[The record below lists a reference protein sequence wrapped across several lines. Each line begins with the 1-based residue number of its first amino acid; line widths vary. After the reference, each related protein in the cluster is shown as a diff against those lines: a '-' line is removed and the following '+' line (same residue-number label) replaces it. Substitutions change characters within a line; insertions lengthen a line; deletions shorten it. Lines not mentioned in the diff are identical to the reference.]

1 MPTRLWTGPLAAL
14 LGAPAGVLGVAT
26 FLSWSP
32 DEAGRTLTATLAA
45 LGGASAVSALV
56 FALDAARVRRA
67 FAHLRRG
74 GGALPLPTA
83 SARIGRRDAQQ
94 HEALGHLR
102 RQVEQLSAIRD
113 LCLIVNDDVSLER
126 ILERALAVLGGL
138 MDAQEISVFL
148 SERQGDDEHLVPI
161 AHRTGEK
168 TVVRVTNGEPLE
180 VAPDVA
186 LRALDARRTVV
197 EPGRGGL
204 RAATLLVAEG
214 EVMGALEVRLAEPG
228 DELDL
233 RELERTL
240 EGLAKPIALAIRKP
254 ALYDRAVVDGLT
266 GLYTKRHFLEQ
277 VTHHMAARTRLGTPL
292 SMLVIDV
299 DHFKKVNDTHGHVA
313 GDAVLAEVARR
324 VRAAIRGYDLA
335 FRYGGEEVVILCPN
349 TILDDAVGLAERLRR
364 TIADTPVQA
373 GAVSIPITA
382 SLGVAELDPDLMEEP
397 GAFVEAADKH
407 LYVAKRNGRNQVRS
421 DLSPP
426 IVVAAPVE
434 APAPAAAPAP
444 ASGDSIP
451 TPTTATGAFKRQR
464 TTRAARS
471 TRAPRPTRSVKAA
484 RAEVP
489 AEPAASASDA
499 PAPSSTATPSAAEA
513 PVPGPAGLASEAQEP
528 VRVRTRRKR
537 ARVLETT
544 APTEPAPSDPAA
556 AVEASNRAIADAV
569 AAA

>member
-426 IVVAAPVE
+426 IVVA
-434 APAPAAAPAP
+434 PAAAPEAP
-444 ASGDSIP
+444 PAESVP

-471 TRAPRPTRSVKAA
+471 TRAPRPTRSVKAS
-484 RAEVP
+484 RAEVLAEPPAAAVEAPAPEPVAAP
-489 AEPAASASDA
+489 AEPAPEAAASI
-499 PAPSSTATPSAAEA
+499 
-513 PVPGPAGLASEAQEP
+513 EP
-528 VRVRTRRKR
+528 VRVRTRKKK
-537 ARVLETT
+537 ARPAEPVPVAAEP
-544 APTEPAPSDPAA
+544 AAEPAPSESGAIEVA
-556 AVEASNRAIADAV
+556 NRAVADAV
-569 AAA
+569 AAVV